1 MNFNLKQKSKKV
13 MSLNGTLPSMSYE
26 SMMQYLFEMK
36 QKMDVLY
43 HMFSMMKPKEEEIT
57 EEEDTDEEKPKLEQ
71 NERNEFPVNPSTTTN
86 VFNFNPIPFSKKKEE
101 IQMKFNSTELSSR
114 NQMLS
119 TNSFPL
125 LMSKK
130 SMAKKKLPEN
140 ETKSKF
146 SRNVSFTS
154 QIPNNFT
161 NSYNGSSNFNPFLNP
176 SSLNQHD
183 RMIITSKADG
193 GDVNMFG

>member
-1 MNFNLKQKSKKV
+1 
-13 MSLNGTLPSMSYE
+13 
-26 SMMQYLFEMK
+26 
-36 QKMDVLY
+36 
-43 HMFSMMKPKEEEIT
+43 MFTMMKPKEEEIP
-57 EEEDTDEEKPKLEQ
+57 EEEDTDEEKSKLEQ
-71 NERNEFPVNPSTTTN
+71 NERNEFPINPSAATTTTN

-101 IQMKFNSTELSSR
+101 IHMKFNTTELSSR
-114 NQMLS
+114 NQLLS
-119 TNSFPL
+119 TNNFPL

-130 SMAKKKLPEN
+130 SLAKKKLQEN

-146 SRNVSFTS
+146 SRNVSFSS

-161 NSYNGSSNFNPFLNP
+161 SSFNGPSNFNPFLNP
-176 SSLNQHD
+176 TSLNQHD